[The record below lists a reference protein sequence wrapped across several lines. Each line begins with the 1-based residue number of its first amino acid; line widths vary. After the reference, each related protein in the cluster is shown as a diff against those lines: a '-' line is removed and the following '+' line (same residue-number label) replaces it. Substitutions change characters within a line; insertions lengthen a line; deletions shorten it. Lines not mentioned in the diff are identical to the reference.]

1 MNDSLQRWR
10 EDFDREP
17 DAAFDRLVS
26 GLVPLGAT
34 SQLSFGEILDK
45 LFEPGDAALD
55 EAAVNWLGKRIL
67 GIVPEDMTLRRW
79 ISVLEEY
86 FRGIAAMELPKT
98 SELLRHQHKRIRL
111 WLHGFY
117 AGMDRDPE
125 GAYLLALVRAQV
137 DQRFSP
143 LWLRLILGEELPG
156 RAYLGI
162 GILGF
167 RKMPEQSG
175 HEASDVPDGLLR
187 ALLKLADKP
196 GTNKAKWEQTMRGLF
211 ASYRRNEPYWVA
223 SLAPLLP
230 HYIEPSKAR
239 DWLSEL
245 LPAIPEWRP
254 ADTTTETLPRRIQP
268 VSRSARESFVARIA
282 KDMTLCDTPEFTDF
296 LNQYRSYARTTGD
309 LQYIDK
315 TFNNLSTT
323 IVNADS
329 ERAALAVSLMEEAIE
344 WVPSNPHNWTS
355 YAKALSAAHRETE
368 AINVLWEARQR
379 FAFNPF
385 IRSELGRL
393 LRESGDLTAAE
404 GVYREAVSHFPSDV
418 VCRSSLADLLIDR
431 AELDEA
437 KRIFQE
443 VMEIDSHD
451 QFAKVGLARILS
463 IYSARTHNEELRDEA
478 SQPQDRQTQQ
488 ARTIAEMSVAER
500 LGRAMIALWQA
511 ERAGNAS
518 LRSSLCADA
527 NALLEVPEDKID
539 DDLLAALVETRGLVL
554 LASGDA
560 QAALTYFEAQIRHY
574 GRGAW
579 IGVRIGEG
587 RARTLL
593 GMSEETKDNAE
604 LLNSSSARFALHV
617 AQVIQVL
624 SSSTQDTAVLVLLKA
639 LYPKAA
645 EFAAHIKQDDQGEL
659 SIHSGV
665 EMLGAFLQ
673 TRWFR
678 PAGIQSTADFDNP
691 EALHAV
697 VEHINSTRTDTFDVI
712 SNATLALAA

>member
-17 DAAFDRLVS
+17 DAAFDRLVC

-45 LFEPGDAALD
+45 LFDPGDAALD
-55 EAAVNWLGKRIL
+55 AVAENWLGKRIL

-79 ISVLEEY
+79 VSVLEEY
-86 FRGIAAMELPKT
+86 FRGIATMELPST
-98 SELLRHQHKRIRL
+98 CELLRRQHKRLRL

-125 GAYLLALVRAQV
+125 GAYLLALTRAQV
-137 DQRFSP
+137 DQHFSP

-196 GTNKAKWEQTMRGLF
+196 FTNEAKWKQTMRGLF

-230 HYIEPSKAR
+230 HYMEPSKAR

-245 LPAIPEWRP
+245 LPGIPEWRP
-254 ADTTTETLPRRIQP
+254 ADTTTVTFPRRVQP
-268 VSRSARESFVARIA
+268 VSRSDRESLVARVA
-282 KDMTLCDTPEFTDF
+282 KDPALCDAPEFSDF
-296 LNQYRSYARTTGD
+296 LNQYRAYARTTGD

-329 ERAALAVSLMEEAIE
+329 RRAALAVSLMEEALE
-344 WVPSNPHNWTS
+344 WTPSNPHNWTS
-355 YAKALSAAHRETE
+355 YAKVLSAAHRKTD
-368 AINVLWEARQR
+368 AINTLWEARQR
-379 FAFNPF
+379 FAFDPF
-385 IRSELGRL
+385 IRTELGRM
-393 LRESGDLTAAE
+393 LRESGDLAASE
-404 GVYREAVSHFPSDV
+404 GVLREAVSHFPSNV
-418 VCRSSLADLLIDR
+418 VCKNSLAVSLIDLGKIEE
-431 AELDEA
+431 AEH
-437 KRIFQE
+437 IFRE
-443 VMEIDSHD
+443 VLEIDEHD
-451 QFAKVGLARILS
+451 QFAKTGLARILAIHS
-463 IYSARTHNEELRDEA
+463 DKMHSSVAH
-478 SQPQDRQTQQ
+478 QMQVPQIQQ
-488 ARTIAEMSVAER
+488 KRTISEMSIAER
-500 LGRAMIALWQA
+500 LGRSMIAFWQA
-511 ERAGNAS
+511 ERAEDAI

-527 NALLEVPEDKID
+527 IALLDMPEDWID
-539 DDLLAALVETRGLVL
+539 DDLLAAFVETRGLIL
-554 LASGDA
+554 LVSGDA
-560 QAALTYFEAQIRHY
+560 QSALAYFEEQIRRY

-579 IGVRIGEG
+579 IGVRLGER

-593 GMSEETKDNAE
+593 SMPEEAEENPE
-604 LLNSSSARFALHV
+604 LLASSTARFALHV
-617 AQVIQVL
+617 AQVIQIL
-624 SSSTQDTAVLVLLKA
+624 SVSPQESAVLILLKS

-645 EFAAHIKQDDQGEL
+645 EFAAQAKQDVQGDM
-659 SIHSGV
+659 SIQSGV

-678 PAGIQSTADFDNP
+678 PAGIQSINDLDKL

-697 VEHINSTRTDTFDVI
+697 VQHINNSRTDTFDVI